1 MLLAVFVKSF
11 SIEEI
16 LRDFSLLGE
25 YYSPHRLFL
34 SSSSRIIASEL
45 HYLSSVGSIAYAPR
59 HVMTLERESQ

>member
-34 SSSSRIIASEL
+34 SSSGRTLAGEI
-45 HYLSSVGSIAYAPR
+45 HYLSFVGSIAYAP
-59 HVMTLERESQ
+59 